1 MSFFAGLREVIYNF
15 THQIKDNN
23 SLDLDISDD
32 NFVAIA
38 NANDMSQKAI
48 AELLGTRNGIKPISK
63 SKIFEGDAKVENKKI
78 EKKQSI
84 SKDKDD
90 RDIER

>member
-1 MSFFAGLREVIYNF
+1 MSFLAGLKEVIYNF
-15 THQIKDNN
+15 SHQIKDNN

-38 NANDMSQKAI
+38 NANGMSQKAI
-48 AELLGTRNGIKPISK
+48 AELLGTRNGINPVSK
-63 SKIFEGDAKVENKKI
+63 AKVFDGEAKVENKKI